1 MDQNIL
7 FAFAMTMI
15 AGLSTG
21 IGSAIAFFA
30 KKTNTKFLAVSLGFS
45 AGVMIYVSMIEIF
58 TEAKAKLIVPLG
70 LKNGTI
76 VTVAAFFG
84 GMLLIALIDKL
95 IPSEENPH
103 EVEFVES
110 MCEVDENGNCLDENC
125 ELLKDGNCKNK
136 ISNSFEGDDV
146 ESEQKR
152 SRLMRTGLFT
162 ALAIAI
168 HNFPEGL
175 ATFVSALQ
183 EPSLAIPIV
192 VAIAIHNIPEGIA
205 VSVPI
210 YYATGDKKK
219 AFIYSFLSGL
229 SEPIGAIIGFMI
241 LLPIM
246 NDILFGVIFAG
257 VAGIMVFISIDELLP
272 SAREYG
278 EHHLSI
284 YGMVVGMAVMAISLI
299 LFM

>member
-1 MDQNIL
+1 MQGNVL
-7 FAFAMTMI
+7 LAFALTVF

-30 KKTNTKFLAVSLGFS
+30 KKTNTKFLSVSLGFS

-58 TEAKAKLIVPLG
+58 YKAQNSLQAVMGDKKGAVF
-70 LKNGTI
+70 
-76 VTVAAFFG
+76 TVSAFFG
-84 GMLLIALIDKL
+84 GMFIMAAIDKF
-95 IPSEENPH
+95 IPQKNNPH
-103 EVEFVES
+103 EVKKIES
-110 MCEVDENGNCLDENC
+110 NL
-125 ELLKDGNCKNK
+125 
-136 ISNSFEGDDV
+136 S
-146 ESEQKR
+146 ESENENK
-152 SRLMRTGLFT
+152 LMRTGVFT
-162 ALAIAI
+162 ALAVAI

-192 VAIAIHNIPEGIA
+192 VAVAIHNIPEGIA

-219 AFIYSFLSGL
+219 AFMYSFMSGL
-229 SEPIGAIIGFMI
+229 SKPLGAIIGYLVLMPFMNEVVYG
-241 LLPIM
+241 LL
-246 NDILFGVIFAG
+246 FAS
-257 VAGIMVFISIDELLP
+257 VAGIMVFISFDELLP

-284 YGMVVGMAVMAISLI
+284 YGLVAGMMVMAVSL
-299 LFM
+299 LSFM